1 MFKNNSKQL
10 VGKNIKN
17 YFNNLGLAFKLLF
30 FSPFLVMKI
39 WKLLRTFVY
48 TVKVFESFLFSTLRV
63 RPRKKNYIVIKLI
76 DERSFN
82 SSLLFVLI
90 KQITVMF
97 FSYTTKSYNIM
108 ASEIRTKDNLWRKV
122 LGKILKEIFVTVEI

>member
-1 MFKNNSKQL
+1 M
-10 VGKNIKN
+10 
-17 YFNNLGLAFKLLF
+17 
-30 FSPFLVMKI
+30 
-39 WKLLRTFVY
+39 Y

-97 FSYTTKSYNIM
+97 FPYTTKSYNIM

>member
-30 FSPFLVMKI
+30 FPPFLVMKI

>member
-30 FSPFLVMKI
+30 FPPFLVMKI

-97 FSYTTKSYNIM
+97 FPYTTKSYNIM

>member
-1 MFKNNSKQL
+1 M
-10 VGKNIKN
+10 
-17 YFNNLGLAFKLLF
+17 
-30 FSPFLVMKI
+30 
-39 WKLLRTFVY
+39 Y

>member
-1 MFKNNSKQL
+1 M
-10 VGKNIKN
+10 
-17 YFNNLGLAFKLLF
+17 
-30 FSPFLVMKI
+30 
-39 WKLLRTFVY
+39 Y
-48 TVKVFESFLFSTLRV
+48 TVKVFEPFLFSTLRV

-90 KQITVMF
+90 KQITIMF

>member
-1 MFKNNSKQL
+1 MFKHNSKQL

-30 FSPFLVMKI
+30 FPPFLVMKI

-48 TVKVFESFLFSTLRV
+48 TVKVFEPFLFSTLRV